1 MSGKIASVYLCC
13 LMALVLA
20 TGLGCWLTANG
31 SATTMYPTA
40 AAPESTPTCTQHTT
54 VMRAV
59 AEPTTPQAGDSLMV
73 SVTFT
78 NAGCGSVGL
87 PDYRLLIL
95 SEQPYPIFTTPS
107 PESIMHHRALYPGEA
122 DHVTFTLQTI
132 GSGVVTITARSSFEV
147 HLGYPGPAYW
157 TGDVAPP
164 LHLTVP
170 PTDTEVVALLQTA
183 ATITCPLQVRHSD
196 ASYHLDC
203 PVAAGH
209 AARVD
214 VRRFESADAAL
225 TAFEAARGDYPLE
238 SFHCFPAYAW
248 ERETVV
254 MPQHERGLSWVA
266 DRWWIT
272 ASAVDDTVYQIAPAP
287 LEVSQALY
295 RSAVQIGWLAGCE
308 RLYLP
313 TILRT

>member
-1 MSGKIASVYLCC
+1 MSNKIASAYLCC

-20 TGLGCWLTANG
+20 AGLGCWLTAHG
-31 SATTMYPTA
+31 A
-40 AAPESTPTCTQHTT
+40 AAPVSPPVAAPQSTPTCTQHTT
-54 VMRAV
+54 EMRAV
-59 AEPTTPQAGDSLMV
+59 AEPPTPRAGDLLTV
-73 SVTFT
+73 SVTLT

-87 PDYRLLIL
+87 PDYRLMIF
-95 SEQPYPIFTTPS
+95 SEQSIPIFTTPS
-107 PESIMHHRALYPGEA
+107 PESIMHYRALYPGEA
-122 DHVTFTLQTI
+122 DHVTFTLHAI
-132 GSGVVTITARSSFEV
+132 GAGAVTITARSSFEV

-164 LHLTVP
+164 LRLTVP

-183 ATITCPLQVRHSD
+183 DALACPLQVRHSG
-196 ASYHLDC
+196 ATYHLDC

-214 VRRFESADAAL
+214 VQRFETADAAL
-225 TAFEAARGDYPLE
+225 DAFESARGDRPPE

-248 ERETVV
+248 ERETII
-254 MPQHERGLSWVA
+254 MPQYERGLSWVA

-272 ASAVDDTVYQIAPAP
+272 ASAVDDTAYQIAPAP

-295 RSAVQIGWLAGCE
+295 RTAIQIAWFAGCD

-313 TILRT
+313 TVLRS